1 MSSRSS
7 THLSVSSIPT
17 AMESYTEVVRS
28 KAKRRGGGKKALE
41 STDED
46 NTVVETSADDGNEL
60 DDLAVDKVVLRA
72 NGRPLKVSK
81 TIDAQIGRS
90 KDQFEVKVIVE
101 RLKTTRKVKTYRES
115 QSCKSLNTGKDTGN
129 SSDDVRKGALDQGDS
144 EEEETV
150 VRKLRGR
157 KSKEPVKVTQ
167 ENVISSTIDES
178 ETNCNDFVAKKAGQT
193 AKRGK
198 EKNEDDDFHYVDKS
212 VNRTS
217 RKSFGRSCK
226 TKRPIT
232 TTEINTNS
240 ESEAEDESFRRQ
252 SKRKRNNSKPTNKT
266 TQSADISV
274 DEHGYNNTDDH
285 WTAEEKDRLNE

>member
-1 MSSRSS
+1 
-7 THLSVSSIPT
+7 
-17 AMESYTEVVRS
+17 MESYTEVVRS

-60 DDLAVDKVVLRA
+60 DDSAVDKVVLRA
-72 NGRPLKVSK
+72 NGRPFKVSK

-90 KDQFEVKVIVE
+90 KDQLEVKVIVE

-115 QSCKSLNTGKDTGN
+115 QSGKSLNTGKDTGN

-178 ETNCNDFVAKKAGQT
+178 ETNYNDFVAKKADQT
-193 AKRGK
+193 RSTQAKRGK

-232 TTEINTNS
+232 TIEINTNS

-274 DEHGYNNTDDH
+274 EEHGFNNTDDH